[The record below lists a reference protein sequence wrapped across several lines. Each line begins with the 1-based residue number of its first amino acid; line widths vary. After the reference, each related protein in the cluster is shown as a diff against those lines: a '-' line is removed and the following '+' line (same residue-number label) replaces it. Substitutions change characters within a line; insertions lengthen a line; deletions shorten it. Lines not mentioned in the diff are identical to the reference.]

1 MTDNE
6 IKLINMI
13 RNHTHPNDAIV
24 TAIDI
29 ICWYLGDFSS
39 NTALTLSG
47 RNLLII
53 LN

>member
-13 RNHTHPNDAIV
+13 RNHTHPDNAMV

-29 ICWYLGDFSS
+29 ICWYLVQRESS
-39 NTALTLSG
+39 VKPIVAGFQESA
-47 RNLLII
+47 
-53 LN
+53 

>member
-13 RNHTHPNDAIV
+13 RDHTHPDDAMV

-29 ICWYLGDFSS
+29 ICWYLVQRESFVKPIVAGFQES
-39 NTALTLSG
+39 A
-47 RNLLII
+47 
-53 LN
+53 